1 MKNYD
6 RLSTGILCLLVMTF
20 QHLTLIFNASTLYAA
35 NLKNISGPVIVLDP
49 GHGGKDPGAKGQY
62 FKEKDICLL
71 LATKLRDKLFSTVP
85 GCTVILTREDD
96 RFIPLHERT
105 SIANQSKADLLISI
119 HCNAMP
125 TNAAKTR
132 GTETYVMGLH
142 KLQENLDVSRR
153 ENASIFLEN
162 DHDIHYDTYDFN
174 SPESYI
180 LSSQFQSL
188 RNKQSLEIARMV
200 ESSFGGSH
208 PGGSR
213 GVKQAGFLVLH
224 QSNCPSILIEAGYI
238 SHADEEIY
246 LGSDQGQEEI
256 SEMINRSVVDYLNS
270 KFYTIIPEGL
280 AAYSIAPL
288 NEETWVVKHPEES
301 NIGVQAL
308 SDSKTIYKVQV
319 AASFKKEIDKSH
331 RLWQQLPQCTQ
342 QQESD
347 YFKYYVGCF
356 SDKEAATAEKERI
369 RALGFK
375 DAFLVHFKE

>member
-1 MKNYD
+1 
-6 RLSTGILCLLVMTF
+6 
-20 QHLTLIFNASTLYAA
+20 
-35 NLKNISGPVIVLDP
+35 
-49 GHGGKDPGAKGQY
+49 
-62 FKEKDICLL
+62 
-71 LATKLRDKLFSTVP
+71 
-85 GCTVILTREDD
+85 
-96 RFIPLHERT
+96 
-105 SIANQSKADLLISI
+105 
-119 HCNAMP
+119 
-125 TNAAKTR
+125 
-132 GTETYVMGLH
+132 
-142 KLQENLDVSRR
+142 
-153 ENASIFLEN
+153 
-162 DHDIHYDTYDFN
+162 
-174 SPESYI
+174 
-180 LSSQFQSL
+180 
-188 RNKQSLEIARMV
+188 MV

-356 SDKEAATAEKERI
+356 SDKEAAAAEKERI